1 MAKNSHQIVRMCISC
16 RGRNIQS
23 TMQRLQ
29 CVEGTLKF
37 FDGNGRTFYLCDNCL
52 NDEKKLLKALMRQ
65 CKSGDKE
72 KLMNNMNKLKEIITD
87 DR

>member
-1 MAKNSHQIVRMCISC
+1 MAKNLHQIVRMCISC

-23 TMQRLQ
+23 DMQRFQ
-29 CVEGTLKF
+29 CVDGILKP

-52 NDEKKLLKALMRQ
+52 SDEKKLLKALMRQ

-72 KLMNNMNKLKEIITD
+72 KLMNKLKEIITD